1 MDLVCPFD
9 PTIGSFLSPTTHRHE
24 LPTNAER
31 YELGHR
37 TEPASI
43 PGGAV
48 GFFALLRCARR
59 SGQVTVS
66 ACTSIGTQYVGE
78 LGGPQRGTRTRPYGE
93 A

>member
-43 PGGAV
+43 PGAGAV
-48 GFFALLRCARR
+48 GYMGFFCVIALRATVR
-59 SGQVTVS
+59 SSDCFGVYEYRYTV
-66 ACTSIGTQYVGE
+66 C
-78 LGGPQRGTRTRPYGE
+78 R
-93 A
+93 